1 MDGDPWFEIKAYVL
15 FTTLL
20 TLLTPRFVHSE
31 VETGLSTLS
40 SLASSFAR
48 LSRSSLPDS
57 TSEELQWAVSELR
70 ATLAAIEPDLE
81 ELEESVSAVEEQGV
95 RTRLGLSEKEV
106 RGRRDFVE
114 RAKGEVQVRLLPPVP
129 RQGCGF
135 VGKWGGTLTSLS
147 LCNRPFDDNC
157 HQQQAR
163 HQCAFNPLF
172 SPFTRTHFLF
182 PQNDARKRLPA
193 NSSYPPSYRTH
204 GDDDREDKEGDPN
217 EEFEQQH
224 QTVRRTFPSLL
235 SSRMQP

>member
-15 FTTLL
+15 SAALL
-20 TLLTPRFVHSE
+20 TSLTLSPSHSE

-48 LSRSSLPDS
+48 LSRSSLPNS

-114 RAKGEVQVRLLPPVP
+114 RAKGEVQVRLLLLAP
-129 RQGCGF
+129 RRGCGLI
-135 VGKWGGTLTSLS
+135 GKWGGTLTFLYLIGYPKTTASDSRIFIGASAFRPSSL
-147 LCNRPFDDNC
+147 
-157 HQQQAR
+157 
-163 HQCAFNPLF
+163 
-172 SPFTRTHFLF
+172 
-182 PQNDARKRLPA
+182 
-193 NSSYPPSYRTH
+193 
-204 GDDDREDKEGDPN
+204 
-217 EEFEQQH
+217 
-224 QTVRRTFPSLL
+224 
-235 SSRMQP
+235 